1 MDNQKRFNQIENL
14 LTDLLKGQDRQTL
27 VIDRM
32 LTVLVEQGQTM
43 KGIQEQVAGIS
54 NDMKEVRDEIRGL
67 RQDIGKMAE
76 YEARFRTIESRL
88 DRLGA

>member
-1 MDNQKRFNQIENL
+1 MDNQKSFDQIENL

-27 VIDRM
+27 VMDRM

-43 KGIQEQVAGIS
+43 KSIQEQVAGMQQTMTGLQQKLEGMD
-54 NDMKEVRDEIRGL
+54 NGMQEVRNEIRGL

-76 YEARFRTIESRL
+76 
-88 DRLGA
+88 